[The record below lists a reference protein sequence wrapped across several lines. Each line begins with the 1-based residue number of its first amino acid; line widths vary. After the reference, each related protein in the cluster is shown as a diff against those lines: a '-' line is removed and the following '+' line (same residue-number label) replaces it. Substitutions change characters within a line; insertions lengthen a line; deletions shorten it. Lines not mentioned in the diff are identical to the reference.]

1 MFVTDW
7 VPRQCEKIWSV
18 VQAALLGLV
27 DEVVLNELAPA
38 LVYLVYRF
46 PSTSRQPRLRQLHM
60 AVVPPI
66 VLSGDINE

>member
-1 MFVTDW
+1 MFVADW

-27 DEVVLNELAPA
+27 DEVVLDELAPA
-38 LVYLVYRF
+38 LVYLVYGF
-46 PSTSRQPRLRQLHM
+46 PTAPRQPRLRQLHM
-60 AVVPPI
+60 AVIAAI